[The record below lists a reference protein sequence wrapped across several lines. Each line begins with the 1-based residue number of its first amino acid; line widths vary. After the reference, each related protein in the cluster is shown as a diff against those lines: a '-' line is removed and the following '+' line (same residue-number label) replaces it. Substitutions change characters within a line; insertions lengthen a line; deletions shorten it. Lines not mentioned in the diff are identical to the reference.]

1 MENTK
6 FHGRGTDMT
15 KAVKHAQSILDVSHL
30 TLSLPPYTGYTFSLF
45 WLFFQSSTRQGL
57 EGIRR
62 VFAVI
67 TNGYS
72 DAKLTTDQD
81 VVEAVFTLAD
91 NVDTVFV
98 AREDS
103 SVSNQRGTHTNTEL
117 WIQIFFLFRL
127 YNIIYITSIG
137 WISNGT
143 SGHLMFIWY

>member
-1 MENTK
+1 M
-6 FHGRGTDMT
+6 
-15 KAVKHAQSILDVSHL
+15 
-30 TLSLPPYTGYTFSLF
+30 
-45 WLFFQSSTRQGL
+45 

-81 VVEAVFTLAD
+81 VVEAVFTMTASD
-91 NVDTVFV
+91 DVDTVFV

-117 WIQIFFLFRL
+117 WIQMFYFVVFGKFQSTRCFVESSARHRSFSSWSVSIF
-127 YNIIYITSIG
+127 
-137 WISNGT
+137 
-143 SGHLMFIWY
+143 LMIESFF

>member
-1 MENTK
+1 M
-6 FHGRGTDMT
+6 
-15 KAVKHAQSILDVSHL
+15 
-30 TLSLPPYTGYTFSLF
+30 
-45 WLFFQSSTRQGL
+45 

-81 VVEAVFTLAD
+81 VVEAVFTMTASD
-91 NVDTVFV
+91 DVDTVFV

-117 WIQIFFLFRL
+117 RIQKEHFFLIF
-127 YNIIYITSIG
+127 IILSYYYFKSFKG
-137 WISNGT
+137 C
-143 SGHLMFIWY
+143 

>member
-1 MENTK
+1 M
-6 FHGRGTDMT
+6 
-15 KAVKHAQSILDVSHL
+15 
-30 TLSLPPYTGYTFSLF
+30 
-45 WLFFQSSTRQGL
+45 

-81 VVEAVFTLAD
+81 VVEAVFTMTASD
-91 NVDTVFV
+91 DVDTVFV

-117 WIQIFFLFRL
+117 WIQMLSFVIFGKSKVPDVLSKVADGNSVRHRAFSSPPFWKFLIFEK
-127 YNIIYITSIG
+127 
-137 WISNGT
+137 
-143 SGHLMFIWY
+143 F

>member
-1 MENTK
+1 M
-6 FHGRGTDMT
+6 
-15 KAVKHAQSILDVSHL
+15 
-30 TLSLPPYTGYTFSLF
+30 
-45 WLFFQSSTRQGL
+45 

-117 WIQIFFLFRL
+117 WIQIIFFYFD
-127 YNIIYITSIG
+127 YII
-137 WISNGT
+137 
-143 SGHLMFIWY
+143 

>member
-1 MENTK
+1 M
-6 FHGRGTDMT
+6 
-15 KAVKHAQSILDVSHL
+15 
-30 TLSLPPYTGYTFSLF
+30 
-45 WLFFQSSTRQGL
+45 

-81 VVEAVFTLAD
+81 VVEAVFTMTASD
-91 NVDTVFV
+91 DVDTVFV

-117 WIQIFFLFRL
+117 WIQMFYFVVSGKVPAVLLKVVPDIGHFRVGQFRFSLYLNRFLIHKRL
-127 YNIIYITSIG
+127 LTCSKD
-137 WISNGT
+137 
-143 SGHLMFIWY
+143 LFD